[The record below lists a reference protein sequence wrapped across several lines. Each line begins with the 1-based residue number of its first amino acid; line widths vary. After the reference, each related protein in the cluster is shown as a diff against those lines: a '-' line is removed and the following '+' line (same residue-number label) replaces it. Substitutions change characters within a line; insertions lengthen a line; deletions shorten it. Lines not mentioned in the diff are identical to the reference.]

1 MSLYRIG
8 IRIAPVSDGPNK
20 RGALEP
26 EENGEGATELLQGQG
41 ITKSFGKLI
50 ALDGVD
56 FFLRKGETLGMVGPN
71 GSGKTTLFN
80 ILSGIYPPTAGAV
93 FYKGNKIVG
102 ESSHALC
109 QRGIARTFQV
119 VQPFTRMTLLEN
131 VMVGALYGNGQDLAG
146 ARRKGEEILQ
156 FVGLKEKIHLF
167 PDSLTTA
174 DRRRLELGRALATH
188 PEVLLLDETMAGLT
202 PAEIEE
208 AIVLLKN
215 IRDQGVTLFLVE
227 HIMKVVMSLCTRIIV
242 LDYGQKIA
250 EGTPDEVLKNPQVI
264 KAYLGDR
271 YV

>member
-1 MSLYRIG
+1 MSEG
-8 IRIAPVSDGPNK
+8 K
-20 RGALEP
+20 
-26 EENGEGATELLQGQG
+26 GEGTAELLRGQRLSK
-41 ITKSFGKLI
+41 IFGKLV
-50 ALDGVD
+50 ALDSVD
-56 FFLRKGETLGMVGPN
+56 FLLRKGETLGMVGPN

-93 FYKGNKIVG
+93 FYKGKKMVG
-102 ESSHALC
+102 ESSHAIC

-131 VMVGALYGNGQDLAG
+131 VMVGALYGNGQGLQG
-146 ARRKGEEILQ
+146 ARQKGEEILEL
-156 FVGLKEKIHLF
+156 VGLKEKIHLL

-188 PEVLLLDETMAGLT
+188 PEIVLLDETMAGLT
-202 PAEIEE
+202 PAEVEE
-208 AIVLLKN
+208 AITLLKN
-215 IRDQGVTLFLVE
+215 IREWGVTLFLVE

-250 EGTPDEVLKNPQVI
+250 EGTPEEVLKDPKVI

>member
-1 MSLYRIG
+1 MSE
-8 IRIAPVSDGPNK
+8 AK
-20 RGALEP
+20 
-26 EENGEGATELLQGQG
+26 GEGATELLKGRG
-41 ITKSFGKLI
+41 ITKNFGKLI
-50 ALDGVD
+50 ALNGID
-56 FFLRKGETLGMVGPN
+56 FTLHKGETLGMVGPN

-80 ILSGIYPPTAGAV
+80 ILSGIYPPTSGV
-93 FYKGNKIVG
+93 VLYRGEKIVG
-102 ESSHALC
+102 ESSHAIC

-131 VMVGALYGNGQDLAG
+131 VMVGALYGNGQDLHG
-146 ARRKGEEILQ
+146 ARQKGERILE
-156 FVGLKEKIHLF
+156 FVGLKEKTHLF
-167 PDSLTTA
+167 PESLTTA

-188 PEVLLLDETMAGLT
+188 HEVVLLDETMAGLT

-208 AIVLLKN
+208 AIVLLKD
-215 IRDQGVTLFLVE
+215 ITEQGVTLFLVE

-250 EGTPDEVLKNPQVI
+250 EGTPEEVLKNPEVI

>member
-1 MSLYRIG
+1 M
-8 IRIAPVSDGPNK
+8 
-20 RGALEP
+20 P
-26 EENGEGATELLQGQG
+26 EGKGEGTTEILRGQG

-56 FFLRKGETLGMVGPN
+56 FLLHKGETLGMVGPN

-80 ILSGIYPPTAGAV
+80 ILSGIYPPTAGEV
-93 FYKGNKIVG
+93 FYKGKKIVG
-102 ESSHALC
+102 ESSHAIC

-131 VMVGALYGNGQDLAG
+131 VMVGALYGSGQDLQG
-146 ARRKGEEILQ
+146 ARKKGEEILEY
-156 FVGLKEKIHLF
+156 VGLKEKIHSF

-188 PEVLLLDETMAGLT
+188 PEIILLDETMAGLT
-202 PAEIEE
+202 PAEVEE
-208 AIVLLKN
+208 AIVLLKK
-215 IRDQGVTLFLVE
+215 IQEGGVTLFLVE

-242 LDYGQKIA
+242 LDYGKKIA
-250 EGTPDEVLKNPQVI
+250 EGTPEEVLGNPEVI

>member
-1 MSLYRIG
+1 MSEG
-8 IRIAPVSDGPNK
+8 K
-20 RGALEP
+20 
-26 EENGEGATELLQGQG
+26 GEGTAELLRGQRLSK
-41 ITKSFGKLI
+41 IFGKLV
-50 ALDGVD
+50 ALDSVD
-56 FFLRKGETLGMVGPN
+56 FLLRKGETLGMVGPN

-93 FYKGNKIVG
+93 FYKGKKMVG
-102 ESSHALC
+102 ESSHAIC
-109 QRGIARTFQV
+109 HRGIARTFQV

-131 VMVGALYGNGQDLAG
+131 VMVGALYGNGQGLHG
-146 ARRKGEEILQ
+146 ARQKGEEILE
-156 FVGLKEKIHLF
+156 FVGLKEKNHLL

-188 PEVLLLDETMAGLT
+188 PEIVLLDETMAGLT
-202 PAEIEE
+202 PAEVEE
-208 AIVLLKN
+208 AITLLKN
-215 IRDQGVTLFLVE
+215 IREWGVTLFLVE

-250 EGTPDEVLKNPQVI
+250 EGTPEEVLKDPKVI

>member
-1 MSLYRIG
+1 MSERKG
-8 IRIAPVSDGPNK
+8 DGT
-20 RGALEP
+20 
-26 EENGEGATELLQGQG
+26 TELLKGRG
-41 ITKSFGKLI
+41 VTKNFGKLI
-50 ALDGVD
+50 ALNGID
-56 FFLRKGETLGMVGPN
+56 FLLHKGETLGMVGPN

-80 ILSGIYPPTAGAV
+80 ILSGIYPPTSGV
-93 FYKGNKIVG
+93 VLYRGEKIVG
-102 ESSHALC
+102 ESSHAIC

-119 VQPFTRMTLLEN
+119 VQPFTQMTLLEN
-131 VMVGALYGNGQDLAG
+131 VMVGALYGNGQDLHG
-146 ARRKGEEILQ
+146 ARQKGEDILE

-188 PEVLLLDETMAGLT
+188 PEIVLLDETMAGLT
-202 PAEIEE
+202 PVEVEE
-208 AIVLLKN
+208 AIVLLKD
-215 IRDQGVTLFLVE
+215 IREQGVTLFLVE

-250 EGTPDEVLKNPQVI
+250 EGTPEEVLKNPEVI